1 LIELA
6 RDIVIGLALGF
17 GGLFYVVGALGL
29 VRMPDMFTR
38 LHAASV
44 METVGAGLLVIGMMA
59 AAGLSL
65 VTAKLAIILLILL
78 FSGPVAAHALANA
91 ALTAGVKPL
100 LAEDRTEG
108 RMKRQAAGRGASAG
122 KAGAAGAARR
132 RGGAKARPGGKGGRP
147 SKR

>member
-1 LIELA
+1 LIDLI
-6 RDIVIGLALGF
+6 RDIVTGLALAF
-17 GGLFYVVGALGL
+17 GGLFYVVGAIGL

-44 METVGAGLLVIGMMA
+44 METVGAGLLVIGMMV

-65 VTAKLAIILLILL
+65 VTAKLAIILAILL
-78 FSGPVAAHALANA
+78 LSGPVAAHALANA

-100 LAEDRTEG
+100 LAEDRT
-108 RMKRQAAGRGASAG
+108 G
-122 KAGAAGAARR
+122 K
-132 RGGAKARPGGKGGRP
+132 RGGRQTGKRGKP

>member
-1 LIELA
+1 LIDLV
-6 RDIVIGLALGF
+6 RDIVTGLALAF
-17 GGLFYVVGALGL
+17 GGLFYVVGAIGL

-44 METVGAGLLVIGMMA
+44 METVGAGLLVIGMMV

-65 VTAKLAIILLILL
+65 VTAKLAIILAILL
-78 FSGPVAAHALANA
+78 LSGPVAAHALANA

-100 LAEDRTEG
+100 LAEDRTG
-108 RMKRQAAGRGASAG
+108 KRGERQTGKRG
-122 KAGAAGAARR
+122 K
-132 RGGAKARPGGKGGRP
+132 P

>member
-1 LIELA
+1 MIDLV
-6 RDIVIGLALGF
+6 RDIVTGLVLAF
-17 GGLFYVVGALGL
+17 GGLFYVVGAIGL

-44 METVGAGLLVIGMMA
+44 METVGAGLLVIGMMV
-59 AAGLSL
+59 AAGPSL
-65 VTAKLAIILLILL
+65 VTAKLVIILGILL

-100 LAEDRTEG
+100 LAEDRTG
-108 RMKRQAAGRGASAG
+108 KRSRKRA
-122 KAGAAGAARR
+122 
-132 RGGAKARPGGKGGRP
+132 GKGGKP